1 MGMTND
7 QIPAHLMNNNYLDSN
22 QTRNGNQNFMLPQNG
37 APKGLKKK
45 TYQLQQS
52 QFVDTLFNQTQA
64 IGGFPMTSYDLTDI
78 DMKQGN
84 TQNLP

>member
-1 MGMTND
+1 
-7 QIPAHLMNNNYLDSN
+7 
-22 QTRNGNQNFMLPQNG
+22 MLPQNG

-84 TQNLP
+84 T